1 MTFFLLMFLPRFCRP
16 LILFAVCAAPLL
28 AARERPAAY
37 KGAIIMDAKTGR
49 VLFADNA
56 DVITPPASMTK
67 LMTYAVLEDRLRS
80 GAITLQTR
88 IAITAADARVAAQRD
103 STNIALKA
111 GESFPVEEMIYA
123 MMIQSAN
130 DAAYAVGRFVGNG
143 SVEAFVGMMN
153 AKARE
158 LGMTRTTFRTP
169 NGFPVPSHRIADGDL
184 TTPRDF
190 AVLCRYLI
198 LHTDILRYTSVRSR
212 PFGAGLRMPATPM
225 TNHNHLLGRIDGV
238 DGLKTGFTNGAGFCL
253 SATAKRGGERIIVVM
268 MDCPDPKTRDL
279 QVAALINRGFQLIPP
294 LTLPASPVPSPGSA
308 AGAISAPTRPDS
320 ALGGAPSIRYNPP
333 H

>member
-1 MTFFLLMFLPRFCRP
+1 MFLPRFARLLIP
-16 LILFAVCAAPLL
+16 LALCAAPLL
-28 AARERPAAY
+28 AARDRPAVY
-37 KGAIIMDAKTGR
+37 KGAIVMDAKTGR

-80 GAITLQTR
+80 GALTLSTR

-103 STNIALKA
+103 STNVALKA

-190 AVLCRYLI
+190 ALLCRYLL
-198 LHTDILRYTSVRSR
+198 LHTDILKYTSVRTR
-212 PFGAGLRMPATPM
+212 AFGAGLRMPATPM

-253 SATAKRGGERIIVVM
+253 AATAKRDGERIIVVM
-268 MDCPDPKTRDL
+268 MDCPDTRTRDL

-294 LTLPASPVPSPGSA
+294 LTLPASPVPAPGAA
-308 AGAISAPTRPDS
+308 AGATSAPTRPDS
-320 ALGGAPSIRYNPP
+320 ALGGAPAIQYNPP
-333 H
+333 R

>member
-1 MTFFLLMFLPRFCRP
+1 MFLPRFHR
-16 LILFAVCAAPLL
+16 LLLVFTLSAASL
-28 AARERPAAY
+28 AARERPPAY
-37 KGAIIMDAKTGR
+37 KGAIVMDAKTGR

-67 LMTYAVLEDRLRS
+67 LMTYAVLEDQLKS
-80 GAITLQTR
+80 GAVTLQTR
-88 IAITAADARVAAQRD
+88 IPITAADARVAAQRD
-103 STNIALKA
+103 STNVALKA

-169 NGFPVPSHRIADGDL
+169 NGLPVPSHRIADGDL

-190 AVLCRYLI
+190 ALLCRYLI
-198 LHTDILRYTSVRSR
+198 LHTDILRYTSVRQR
-212 PFGAGLRMPATPM
+212 PFGAGIRMPATNM
-225 TNHNHLLGRIDGV
+225 TNHNHLLGRIEGV

-253 SATAKRGGERIIVVM
+253 AATARRGGERVIVVM
-268 MDCPDPKTRDL
+268 MDCPDAKTRDL

-294 LTLPASPVPSPGSA
+294 LTLPSSPVPAPGSA
-308 AGAISAPTRPDS
+308 PRATSEPTRPGS
-320 ALGGAPSIRYNPP
+320 APSIQYIPP
-333 H
+333 R